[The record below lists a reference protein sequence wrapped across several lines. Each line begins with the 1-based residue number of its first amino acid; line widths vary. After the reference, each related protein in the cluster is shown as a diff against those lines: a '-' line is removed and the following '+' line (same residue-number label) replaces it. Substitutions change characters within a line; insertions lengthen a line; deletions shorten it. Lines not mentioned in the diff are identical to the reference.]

1 GENFI
6 SEHSHTKGQF
16 LYAEGGIVFLKTSE
30 KSYFL
35 PARHYIWIPG
45 GIKHSIYPSSPEV
58 VMRNLYFPAFA
69 TDGDF
74 FNEVS
79 IFPVIDF
86 LIVFI
91 MSTSRLTANILPAE
105 EPKFSIAQAFKL
117 SRHEVSH
124 SELPLALPYPEGERL
139 KLIVNHLEPRIDQH
153 I

>member
-1 GENFI
+1 MTEVDTFEDSIYCHHALMGENFI

-79 IFPVIDF
+79 IYPVNEDRKS
-86 LIVFI
+86 V
-91 MSTSRLTANILPAE
+91 
-105 EPKFSIAQAFKL
+105 
-117 SRHEVSH
+117 V
-124 SELPLALPYPEGERL
+124 
-139 KLIVNHLEPRIDQH
+139 
-153 I
+153 